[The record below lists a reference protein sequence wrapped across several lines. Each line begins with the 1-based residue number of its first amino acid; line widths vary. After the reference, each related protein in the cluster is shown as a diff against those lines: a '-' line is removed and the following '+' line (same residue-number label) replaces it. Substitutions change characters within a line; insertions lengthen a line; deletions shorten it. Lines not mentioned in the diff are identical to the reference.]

1 MSQSSGTAP
10 RPADRPNPVT
20 AFLARRWLAL
30 VLLVLVA
37 VFIGQNRATVSLDLF
52 WLSVRAP
59 QWFVLALVLLVGII
73 VGWVF
78 KGRQAKASR
87 AAKAA
92 KAQR

>member
-1 MSQSSGTAP
+1 MSQPSGTAP
-10 RPADRPNPVT
+10 TPADRTNPVT

-59 QWFVLALVLLVGII
+59 QWFALALVLLVGIV

-78 KGRQAKASR
+78 KGRRVR
-87 AAKAA
+87 A
-92 KAQR
+92 RR